1 MALVIQT
8 KGGDGSVTTIV
19 ILLVLAFVSGF
30 LIGALV
36 MRQLNQKLIAAQA
49 RLIEL
54 LKAEIAG
61 LERRN

>member
-1 MALVIQT
+1 MTLVIQT